1 MDRAKNVSIAKWGA
15 ACAPCALAKAKCLR
29 SNEAPGTKC
38 DRCERLEK
46 NCVNQVHKPRK
57 KRQSKP
63 SKTAQL
69 EERLNSLVDL
79 LKATNSGE
87 ASTSSATQAPE
98 SGPDLSYAPRE
109 THDIEVSVQ
118 SQLPGSGDDS
128 ARSVELPGSKPLHA
142 IPRTYNE
149 YAPNKCICRQ
159 VGEVSISLESDETL
173 LSTFINRLMPD
184 YPFVTLPLGIT
195 AAELASTRPFLLT
208 TIRMVSSYRNLRSM
222 RAQNY
227 LIMRHISEQM
237 LMRSERSLE
246 MLQSILLILG
256 YYHYHCMLHAQMHNL
271 IALAN
276 SLVGDLGINRAPDW
290 QEKTRLLVA
299 NPDAPRAR
307 TNDERRALCGVWY
320 MNSIIALALH
330 RIDTPKYTPYI
341 EQCLRDLEAMKEHDS
356 DTVLVHLVRIQH
368 LSERIAQLHSKDQAE
383 DDLTGLA
390 RAPMSAYLGAF
401 HTELEKYKAS
411 MPRSLRSN
419 RLVLCHLNTATLRLW
434 EPPIIDTT
442 LLEKISN
449 SFTSLSLGSAS
460 SLDIFYRSST
470 ALKSWF
476 ELWLS
481 IDTSDYF
488 VLPMP
493 ICSQLINAVTML
505 SRWAKLSSPEMNYGP
520 NTAGSS
526 TCNVVPGSIP
536 TLKSK
541 DIDPAVPT
549 AVSAIRA
556 QVRSQP
562 DLHIDVLGILQ
573 AITTRFEGAQH
584 EVSITQGGQW
594 DNNIWNLA
602 ARKVNITRLKLE
614 RWAEIV
620 ASMNAESSEDRKH
633 GSADTSPTGNPETGD
648 HGLEKNW
655 QTEFIDVDN
664 CVQQQAQ
671 EGWHSNTSWAN
682 DLFEGLGLGQDYFF
696 DGPGDYGT
704 AVLDSLGP

>member
-1 MDRAKNVSIAKWGA
+1 MDKPKNVSIAKWGA

-29 SNEAPGTKC
+29 SNEALGTKC

-46 NCVNQVHKPRK
+46 DCVGQVHKPRK

-87 ASTSSATQAPE
+87 IPGSATQAPE
-98 SGPDLSYAPRE
+98 LRPGLSYAPE
-109 THDIEVSVQ
+109 EAQGAVSVQ
-118 SQLPGSGDDS
+118 TRPPGCSDNPTHPAES
-128 ARSVELPGSKPLHA
+128 NSKPLRV
-142 IPRTYNE
+142 IPSTYNE
-149 YAPNKCICRQ
+149 YAPTVCICRAQ
-159 VGEVSISLESDETL
+159 AGEGSIPLESDETL

-195 AAELASTRPFLLT
+195 ASELASTRPFLFA

-227 LIMRHISEQM
+227 FIMRHISEQM

-246 MLQSILLILG
+246 MLQSILLVLG
-256 YYHYHCMLHAQMHNL
+256 YYHYHCMIHAQMHNL

-290 QEKTRLLVA
+290 QEKTRLLIL
-299 NPDAPRAR
+299 NPDVPRAR

-330 RIDTPKYTPYI
+330 RIDPPKYTPYI
-341 EQCLRDLEAMKEHDS
+341 EQCIRDLEAAKEYES
-356 DTVLVHLVRIQH
+356 DTILVHLVRIQH
-368 LSERIAQLHSKDQAE
+368 LSERIAQLHAKDQVE
-383 DDLTGLA
+383 DDLTGLT
-390 RAPMSAYLGAF
+390 RAPMSAYFGVF

-411 MPRSLRSN
+411 LPRSLRSN

-434 EPPIIDTT
+434 EPPIIDMT
-442 LLEKISN
+442 LLENISN

-460 SLDIFYRSST
+460 SLDIFYRSNT

-481 IDTSDYF
+481 IEISDYF
-488 VLPMP
+488 ILPMP
-493 ICSQLINAVTML
+493 ICAQLINAVTML
-505 SRWAKLSSPEMNYGP
+505 SRWAKLASPDTGCGT
-520 NTAGSS
+520 NTASSS
-526 TCNVVPGSIP
+526 TGNGLPNPAP
-536 TLKSK
+536 TLKMK
-541 DIDPAVPT
+541 DIDPAIPA
-549 AVSAIRA
+549 AVSTIKAHF
-556 QVRSQP
+556 RSQP
-562 DLHIDVLGILQ
+562 ELHIDVLGILQ
-573 AITTRFEGAQH
+573 AMTTRFEEARR
-584 EVSITQGGQW
+584 EVGITQGGVW
-594 DNNIWNLA
+594 DNNIWDLA
-602 ARKVNITRLKLE
+602 ARKINITRLKLE

-620 ASMNAESSEDRKH
+620 ASMSAESSGDRKYD
-633 GSADTSPTGNPETGD
+633 SADTSTTGESEQSD
-648 HGLEKNW
+648 HGLERNW
-655 QTEFIDVDN
+655 PMEYVDVDN
-664 CVQQQAQ
+664 CMQQHPQ
-671 EGWHSNTSWAN
+671 EGWHPSASWAN
-682 DLFEGLGLGQDYFF
+682 DLFEGLGLDQNFFF

-704 AVLDSLGP
+704 TL